1 MAKMSRHI
9 TEDWCHICGERKDR
23 LCDVWY
29 PTNAE
34 LAKAQ
39 IIQESE
45 VEHKYIR
52 ICQDCAITISK
63 KSEER

>member
-1 MAKMSRHI
+1 MSRHI

-34 LAKAQ
+34 LDRRLRSFRKR
-39 IIQESE
+39 S
-45 VEHKYIR
+45 
-52 ICQDCAITISK
+52 
-63 KSEER
+63 